1 MVVVAIGMGVVGGL
15 GHTRF
20 YPGAGVRS
28 GHGLR
33 RIPLAQ
39 PSHPQRRPHLRDRVI
54 TAVARL
60 LTRAF
65 FRTVETEGPEPPPGP
80 VILAASHLY
89 GFVDPVVLVARLGLL
104 PRYLAKATLWKTAV
118 ARPLLA
124 FARVI
129 PVHRAADG
137 ATDDNAAMFA
147 DAVAALAEGSMLAV
161 FPEGTTHDDPSIRP
175 LRTGVARIAL
185 QAAGSG
191 VTGVRIVPVGVTYED
206 KVAVRGRAL
215 VSYGRPIE
223 VPLEDG
229 VLGADGAPDPAR
241 VRALTA
247 RLQAD
252 IEALTP
258 HFDTTEEAL
267 ALSAAATVSLRDDAG
282 EVVPVP
288 MAAVATRARRL
299 AAADPARRSAL
310 VALVARYRMLLGFV
324 DIDDEDV
331 VRGIGLTALARRIA
345 VLAAVVVLLAPL
357 AVAGLFANLVPALL
371 VLVAGLV
378 PKAPV
383 SKGTV
388 RLLVAAVAFPATWL
402 FLALRDAATGTLAD
416 LARQVTVPVDA
427 VLGADPS
434 DREGVVAGLV
444 VLVAVPVLGA
454 LALVI
459 VERARTLVV
468 SIVRWR
474 TLLDRRGQL
483 DEVRERRAE
492 VVALTTELLD
502 GRR

>member
-1 MVVVAIGMGVVGGL
+1 
-15 GHTRF
+15 
-20 YPGAGVRS
+20 
-28 GHGLR
+28 
-33 RIPLAQ
+33 LAQ
-39 PSHPQRRPHLRDRVI
+39 SSPSQRRPHLRDRVI

-65 FRTVETEGPEPPPGP
+65 FRSVETEGPEPPSGP

-89 GFVDPVVLVARLGLL
+89 GFVDPVVLVARLGHL

-118 ARPLLA
+118 ARPLLD

-129 PVHRAADG
+129 PVHRRADG
-137 ATDDNAAMFA
+137 ATEDNAVMFA
-147 DAVAALAEGSMLAV
+147 GAVDALGRGSMLAV

-191 VTGVRIVPVGVTYED
+191 VEGVRIVPVGVTYED

-223 VPLEDG
+223 VPVDRRVVDDVG
-229 VLGADGAPDPAR
+229 VPVADH
-241 VRALTA
+241 VRELTD

-282 EVVPVP
+282 EVVAVP
-288 MAAVATRARRL
+288 LAAVAARARRL
-299 AAADPARRSAL
+299 AAADPARRLEL
-310 VALVARYRMLLGFV
+310 VGLVARYRMLLGFV

-331 VRGIGLTALARRIA
+331 VRGIGLSALARRIA

-357 AVAGLFANLVPALL
+357 AVAGLFANLVPAVL

-383 SKGTV
+383 SKGTI

-402 FLALRDAATGTLAD
+402 FLALRDAASGAVPD
-416 LARQVTVPVDA
+416 LVRRVTVPVDA
-427 VLGADPS
+427 LLGPDPG
-434 DREGVVAGLV
+434 DRAGVAAGLV

-468 SIVRWR
+468 SVVRWR

-483 DEVRERRAE
+483 DEVRARRAA
-492 VVALTTELLD
+492 VVALTRDLLD
-502 GRR
+502 GRP

>member
-1 MVVVAIGMGVVGGL
+1 MA
-15 GHTRF
+15 H
-20 YPGAGVRS
+20 PP
-28 GHGLR
+28 HPER
-33 RIPLAQ
+33 RT
-39 PSHPQRRPHLRDRVI
+39 HLRDRAI
-54 TAVARL
+54 TAVARVL
-60 LTRAF
+60 SRAF
-65 FRTVETEGPEPPPGP
+65 FRSVETEGSEPPPGP

-89 GFVDPVVLVARLGLL
+89 GFVDPVVLVARLGHL

-118 ARPLLA
+118 ARPLLN

-129 PVHRAADG
+129 PVHRRADG
-137 ATDDNAAMFA
+137 ATEDNAAMFA
-147 DAVAALAEGSMLAV
+147 DAVGALREGSMLAV

-191 VTGVRIVPVGVTYED
+191 VEGVRIVPVGVTYED

-223 VPLEDG
+223 VPADPTALAG
-229 VLGADGAPDPAR
+229 DGAPDPDR
-241 VRALTA
+241 VHDLTR
-247 RLQAD
+247 RLQSD

-288 MAAVATRARRL
+288 MAAVAARARRL
-299 AAADPARRSAL
+299 AAADPARRLEL
-310 VALVARYRMLLGFV
+310 VSLVARYRMLLGFV

-345 VLAAVVVLLAPL
+345 VLAAVVIVLAPL
-357 AVAGLFANLVPALL
+357 AVAGLFANLVPAVL

-388 RLLVAAVAFPATWL
+388 RLLVAAVTFPATWL
-402 FLALRDAATGTLAD
+402 FLALRDAASGPLSD
-416 LARQVTVPVDA
+416 LARSVTVPVDA
-427 VLGADPS
+427 VLGPDPAD
-434 DREGVVAGLV
+434 RAGFVAGLV
-444 VLVAVPVLGA
+444 VLIAVPVLGA

-468 SIVRWR
+468 SVVRWR

-483 DEVRERRAE
+483 DEVRARRAE
-492 VVALTTELLD
+492 VVALTAELLD
-502 GRR
+502 GTR

>member
-1 MVVVAIGMGVVGGL
+1 MA
-15 GHTRF
+15 H
-20 YPGAGVRS
+20 P
-28 GHGLR
+28 
-33 RIPLAQ
+33 P
-39 PSHPQRRPHLRDRVI
+39 HPQRRPHLRDRVI

-89 GFVDPVVLVARLGLL
+89 GFVDPVVLVARLGHL

-118 ARPLLA
+118 ARPLLG

-191 VTGVRIVPVGVTYED
+191 VAGVRIVPVGVTYED

-215 VSYGRPIE
+215 VSYGRAIE
-223 VPLEDG
+223 VPLHDG
-229 VLGADGAPDPAR
+229 APAGGAPDPAR
-241 VRALTA
+241 VRELTD

-282 EVVPVP
+282 EAVPVP
-288 MAAVATRARRL
+288 MAAVAARARRL
-299 AAADPARRSAL
+299 AAADPARRSEL

-331 VRGIGLTALARRIA
+331 VRGIGLSALARRIA

-378 PKAPV
+378 PRAPV

-402 FLALRDAATGTLAD
+402 FLALRDAATGSLAD
-416 LARQVTVPVDA
+416 VARRVTVPVDA
-427 VLGADPS
+427 LLGPDPS
-434 DREGVVAGLV
+434 DRAGVVAGLV

-459 VERARTLVV
+459 VERARTLVASV
-468 SIVRWR
+468 VRWR

-492 VVALTTELLD
+492 VVALTGALLD
-502 GRR
+502 GRP